1 MLCQMFTFCDLQA
14 GVAKLNEAKALVA
27 ELNSK
32 AGEQSR
38 ELAVKQKEAD
48 DALKKIQTSMAVR
61 YINEL
66 SALKVYDWGILEVVQ
81 AKLKLKFKDF
91 SKNTVGHVNLQWT
104 NNGRVCSPLN
114 H

>member
-1 MLCQMFTFCDLQA
+1 MCLYALIKCLHLFYLQA

-32 AGEQSR
+32 AEEQSR

-61 YINEL
+61 SYHN
-66 SALKVYDWGILEVVQ
+66 
-81 AKLKLKFKDF
+81 
-91 SKNTVGHVNLQWT
+91 
-104 NNGRVCSPLN
+104 
-114 H
+114 